1 MTPLSSDGGRR
12 RRGRVTRA
20 GRLDGDAADDDGAGV
35 SGVSQAVRKRARVW
49 PASRESRACTAARG
63 GPRHRPRLAAAGR
76 ICAIAAA
83 PPSDG
88 TTELVTWQ
96 QIRSCS
102 YQNQCKP
109 SMTPKSATCLLHPGG
124 SARAARGPKFQWP
137 SASLDVVWTSESGT
151 HCRTDDKMASGHKNR
166 ARARQPHAAHS
177 SQRTSAR
184 FCDPPAPPCCAPAPT
199 LSAHVPRRTHSRQ
212 PWTRSWACA

>member
-1 MTPLSSDGGRR
+1 MRGQGTRAIALRDGASAAGDSNEGRSQQQPTAPASARLTPLSSDGGRR
-12 RRGRVTRA
+12 PRGEGDA
-20 GRLDGDAADDDGAGV
+20 ASRLDGDAADDDGAGV

-83 PPSDG
+83 PPSVG

-109 SMTPKSATCLLHPGG
+109 SMTPKSATCTLHPGG

-137 SASLDVVWTSESGT
+137 SAS
-151 HCRTDDKMASGHKNR
+151 
-166 ARARQPHAAHS
+166 
-177 SQRTSAR
+177 
-184 FCDPPAPPCCAPAPT
+184 F
-199 LSAHVPRRTHSRQ
+199 
-212 PWTRSWACA
+212 